1 MAVECWDKFQHV
13 QWEQSEYWAVQCCPC
28 PSVGT
33 DAGIS
38 VGWRD
43 RVELGC
49 GWGTWTR
56 DQFESILN
64 SVASRSLFFVWI
76 ENGHYC
82 EIRKKAV
89 RSGFL
94 LIWYRLKIFLIYVEK
109 FIYKFSF
116 RSKSHDIKT
125 KCCVTR
131 FTPWNLNRAIYLRW
145 LIPACDTCHV
155 SPPTIKINNTL
166 HNKPRS

>member
-1 MAVECWDKFQHV
+1 MFRQVSTCSVRELRESRAVLSVSECRGPMLEFPWGGGR
-13 QWEQSEYWAVQCCPC
+13 WWSWAVGGVQ
-28 PSVGT
+28 G
-33 DAGIS
+33 
-38 VGWRD
+38 
-43 RVELGC
+43 LG
-49 GWGTWTR
+49 
-56 DQFESILN
+56 SIRIHSKFPLLL
-64 SVASRSLFFVWI
+64 VLCFLFLLWI

-82 EIRKKAV
+82 EIRKKDGQQ
-89 RSGFL
+89 SGFL

>member
-1 MAVECWDKFQHV
+1 MSTE
-13 QWEQSEYWAVQCCPC
+13 QCCPC
-28 PSVGT
+28 PSVRT

-38 VGWRD
+38 VGWRE

-64 SVASRSLFFVWI
+64 FRCFSFFVSAL
-76 ENGHYC
+76 N
-82 EIRKKAV
+82 RKRTLLWNKKKGGQQ
-89 RSGFL
+89 SGFL

-116 RSKSHDIKT
+116 RSKSLVIKT